1 MEDDP
6 KTYAYKKPGWLFF
19 IGSIVAVG
27 VAVTLTAGLVRAQHL
42 LLSHQ
47 TQELDEELEAGPR
60 VLVRPVIRAPR
71 SRTLELPG
79 AIHGFIE
86 TQVHAKIAGYLKAI
100 YVDKGDRVKRG
111 QLLALLDSP
120 ELDHQTANARAN
132 YNFTE
137 ITDKR
142 NQSLLGLA
150 VLAPQE
156 ADQSHA
162 QMLEAK
168 ENLNQ
173 LVSMQAYKEIRAPF
187 DGIVTARHV
196 DLGALI
202 EQSTSPSSVT
212 APLLDLAVLTP
223 LRVYANVPQSA
234 AAFIRDGAPAAVSV
248 TEYPERTFEGT
259 ITRHPGALDSDTRT
273 MLVEVDL
280 SNRDGTLLPGMYA
293 QLSLQVA
300 TPAGLPMVPDDAVVF
315 QDGKS
320 YVPIVRNKHIK
331 LAQVKLGYDN
341 GVNVQIMQG
350 VAGDDWVA
358 VNVGQTARDGEP
370 VRAVTAAEMHL

>member
-6 KTYAYKKPGWLFF
+6 KTYTYKKPGWLFYF
-19 IGSIVAVG
+19 GSIAVLG
-27 VAVTLTAGLVRAQHL
+27 VAVTLTAGMVRAQHL
-42 LLSHQ
+42 RLSHQ
-47 TQELDEELEAGPR
+47 TQELEEELEAGPR

-212 APLLDLAVLTP
+212 APLLDLAMVTP

-234 AAFIRDGAPAAVSV
+234 AAFI
-248 TEYPERTFEGT
+248 
-259 ITRHPGALDSDTRT
+259 
-273 MLVEVDL
+273 
-280 SNRDGTLLPGMYA
+280 RDGTLLPGMYA